1 MASFLLLLGILVE
14 NLTLYISLPIIM
26 AGNLHKEQMMNSI
39 IKNLVWLLVAVVGA
53 FYFGMLALN
62 TGEEVSAT
70 WLVIAS
76 VCIYMIGYRFY
87 SKYIAE
93 KVFELDDNR
102 ATPAVINN
110 DGKDFVPTN
119 KVVLFGHHFAAI
131 AGAGP
136 LVGPIL
142 AAQMGYLPSMIWLLV
157 GVVLAGAVHDFTV
170 LFISMRRNGRSLGEI
185 IKEEMGK
192 TTGSIAMVGILFIML
207 IIVAILAMVVVNAL
221 ADSPWGLFTIA
232 MTIPIAVF
240 MGIYMRYLRPGRVGE
255 ASVIGFILLLAA
267 LYYGQALTDPAH
279 PWHDVFLLKK
289 TTLSLIIIGYGFIAS
304 ILPVWL
310 LLAPRDYLSTFL
322 KIGVIVAMAIGILIV
337 NPALQMPKV
346 TAFIDGTGPVFAGSI
361 FPFLFITIACG
372 AISGFHALISSGTT
386 PKMVEK
392 ESHARPIGYGS
403 MLMESL
409 VGIMALIAACIL
421 EPGLYFTINS
431 PLATLDP
438 TAASALS
445 ADMNTI
451 EQSVKTILQNGGFV
465 LQPEM
470 LTNGH
475 FVTMI
480 EETTKA
486 VGEPTL
492 VAKTG
497 GAPTFAVGLTQILH
511 EVAGGKE
518 SIAFWYHFAILFEA
532 LFILTAVDAG
542 TRSGRFLIQDVLG
555 NVYKPMANTQS
566 VLWGVVASAIC
577 VAGWGYL
584 LYQGAIDPQG
594 GIFTLWPLFGASN
607 QMLAGIALLLGTV
620 VLFKMGKA
628 KYSWITILPAVWV
641 LLTTLYAAIQ
651 KLLPANGE
659 RVHDAVSHVATAQ
672 NQTALKEKA
681 LGFITKLQEM
691 GADAST
697 MLEGKTLE
705 EWQKVVSKADILIH
719 NHTLDAI
726 LCAFFIFVTLVV
738 IGATIRICYLT
749 AIGKGE
755 KFPLKEEPYQESKNF
770 SIQAH

>member
-1 MASFLLLLGILVE
+1 
-14 NLTLYISLPIIM
+14 
-26 AGNLHKEQMMNSI
+26 
-39 IKNLVWLLVAVVGA
+39 
-53 FYFGMLALN
+53 
-62 TGEEVSAT
+62 
-70 WLVIAS
+70 
-76 VCIYMIGYRFY
+76 
-87 SKYIAE
+87 
-93 KVFELDDNR
+93 
-102 ATPAVINN
+102 
-110 DGKDFVPTN
+110 
-119 KVVLFGHHFAAI
+119 
-131 AGAGP
+131 
-136 LVGPIL
+136 
-142 AAQMGYLPSMIWLLV
+142 
-157 GVVLAGAVHDFTV
+157 
-170 LFISMRRNGRSLGEI
+170 
-185 IKEEMGK
+185 
-192 TTGSIAMVGILFIML
+192 
-207 IIVAILAMVVVNAL
+207 
-221 ADSPWGLFTIA
+221 
-232 MTIPIAVF
+232 
-240 MGIYMRYLRPGRVGE
+240 
-255 ASVIGFILLLAA
+255 
-267 LYYGQALTDPAH
+267 
-279 PWHDVFLLKK
+279 
-289 TTLSLIIIGYGFIAS
+289 
-304 ILPVWL
+304 
-310 LLAPRDYLSTFL
+310 
-322 KIGVIVAMAIGILIV
+322 
-337 NPALQMPKV
+337 
-346 TAFIDGTGPVFAGSI
+346 
-361 FPFLFITIACG
+361 
-372 AISGFHALISSGTT
+372 
-386 PKMVEK
+386 MVEK

-409 VGIMALIAACIL
+409 VGVMALIAACIL

-438 TAASALS
+438 AAASALS

-511 EVAGGKE
+511 KVAGGEE

-542 TRSGRFLIQDVLG
+542 TRAGRFLIQDVLG

-672 NQTALKEKA
+672 NQAALKEKA

-697 MLEGKTLE
+697 ILEGKTLE

-726 LCAFFIFVTLVV
+726 LCSFFIFVTLVV

>member
-1 MASFLLLLGILVE
+1 
-14 NLTLYISLPIIM
+14 M

-142 AAQMGYLPSMIWLLV
+142 AAQMGYMPSMIWLLV

-192 TTGSIAMVGILFIML
+192 ATGTIAMVGILFIML

-438 TAASALS
+438 AAASALS

-480 EETTKA
+480 EETRKA
-486 VGEPTL
+486 VGELTL

-697 MLEGKTLE
+697 ILEGKTLE

>member
-1 MASFLLLLGILVE
+1 
-14 NLTLYISLPIIM
+14 M

-142 AAQMGYLPSMIWLLV
+142 AAQMGYMPSMIWLLV

-192 TTGSIAMVGILFIML
+192 ATGTIAMVGILFIML

-438 TAASALS
+438 AAASALS

-628 KYSWITILPAVWV
+628 RYSWITILPAVWV

-697 MLEGKTLE
+697 ILEGKTLE

>member
-1 MASFLLLLGILVE
+1 
-14 NLTLYISLPIIM
+14 M

-142 AAQMGYLPSMIWLLV
+142 AAQMGYMPSMIWLLV

-192 TTGSIAMVGILFIML
+192 ATGTIAMVGILFIML

-438 TAASALS
+438 AAASALS

-697 MLEGKTLE
+697 ILEGKTLE

>member
-1 MASFLLLLGILVE
+1 
-14 NLTLYISLPIIM
+14 
-26 AGNLHKEQMMNSI
+26 MNSI

-142 AAQMGYLPSMIWLLV
+142 AAQMGYMPSMIWLLV

-240 MGIYMRYLRPGRVGE
+240 MGVYMRYLRPGRVGE

-438 TAASALS
+438 AAASALS

-497 GAPTFAVGLTQILH
+497 GAPTFAVGLTQILNK
-511 EVAGGKE
+511 VAGGKE

-628 KYSWITILPAVWV
+628 RYSWITILPAVWV

>member
-1 MASFLLLLGILVE
+1 
-14 NLTLYISLPIIM
+14 
-26 AGNLHKEQMMNSI
+26 MMNSI

-142 AAQMGYLPSMIWLLV
+142 AAQMGYMPSMIWLLV

-192 TTGSIAMVGILFIML
+192 ATGTIAMVGILFIML

-628 KYSWITILPAVWV
+628 RYSWITILPAVWV

-691 GADAST
+691 GANAST
-697 MLEGKTLE
+697 ILEGKTLE

>member
-1 MASFLLLLGILVE
+1 
-14 NLTLYISLPIIM
+14 
-26 AGNLHKEQMMNSI
+26 MNSI

-192 TTGSIAMVGILFIML
+192 VTGTIAMVGILFIML

-240 MGIYMRYLRPGRVGE
+240 MGVYMRYLRPGRVGE

-409 VGIMALIAACIL
+409 VGVMALIAACIL

-438 TAASALS
+438 AAASALS

-628 KYSWITILPAVWV
+628 RYSWITILPAAWV

-749 AIGKGE
+749 AIDKGE

>member
-1 MASFLLLLGILVE
+1 
-14 NLTLYISLPIIM
+14 
-26 AGNLHKEQMMNSI
+26 MNSI

-240 MGIYMRYLRPGRVGE
+240 MGVYMRYLRPGRVGE

-409 VGIMALIAACIL
+409 VGVMALIAACIL

-438 TAASALS
+438 AAASALS

-628 KYSWITILPAVWV
+628 RYSWITILPAAWV

>member
-1 MASFLLLLGILVE
+1 
-14 NLTLYISLPIIM
+14 
-26 AGNLHKEQMMNSI
+26 MNSI

-157 GVVLAGAVHDFTV
+157 GVVLAGAVHDFTA

>member
-1 MASFLLLLGILVE
+1 
-14 NLTLYISLPIIM
+14 M
-26 AGNLHKEQMMNSI
+26 AGNLQRSTMMNSI

-87 SKYIAE
+87 SKYIAG

-142 AAQMGYLPSMIWLLV
+142 AAQMGYMPSMIWLLV

-192 TTGSIAMVGILFIML
+192 VTGTIAMVGILFIML

-409 VGIMALIAACIL
+409 VGVMALIAACIL

-438 TAASALS
+438 AAASALS

-628 KYSWITILPAVWV
+628 RYSWITILPAAWV

-681 LGFITKLQEM
+681 LGFITKLQER

>member
-1 MASFLLLLGILVE
+1 
-14 NLTLYISLPIIM
+14 
-26 AGNLHKEQMMNSI
+26 MNSI

-142 AAQMGYLPSMIWLLV
+142 AAQMGYMPSMIWLLV

-192 TTGSIAMVGILFIML
+192 ATGSIAMVGILFIML

-322 KIGVIVAMAIGILIV
+322 KIGVIVAMAAGILLV
-337 NPALQMPKV
+337 NPTLQMPKV

-691 GADAST
+691 GANAST
-697 MLEGKTLE
+697 ILEGKTLE